1 MKQFSVGFQS
11 GYHRL
16 GYALSR
22 RTFSGTDRISL
33 YDELAFLLENEFKI
47 ADAVE
52 TLIISARSA
61 NSPGVYCLRQ
71 IQNALN
77 EGMSLDKG
85 LQGWVPEQELLL
97 LSAGVSNG
105 HLAAALRRAMTI
117 ARATREMRSACGSA
131 LAYPGLLL
139 VSCLFMIQLVSQRFL
154 PRLAALVSE
163 DQWQGALRALA
174 IISRGISGHL
184 LIIISTAVVMAG
196 WVLWSLPNLTG
207 RVRREVLDRLL
218 PWKLYRDVQGV
229 SFLLNISALLRAQV
243 KTEQSLSQLM
253 QRASPWLYER
263 LDATLQYVWQ
273 GQHLGAALFASGYAF
288 PSAESVRKLKVLTA
302 ADNAET
308 IIENFACDWLEK
320 TVAQIKRLATVTG
333 YVCLSFNAGYMV
345 LILLST
351 QDLNTLISVHQ

>member
-1 MKQFSVGFQS
+1 MKLASTRLRL

-16 GYALSR
+16 GFALAR
-22 RTFSGTDRISL
+22 RTFSGSDRISL

-47 ADAVE
+47 ADAIE
-52 TLIISARSA
+52 TLIISAGSTH
-61 NSPGVYCLRQ
+61 SPAIYCLQQ
-71 IQNALN
+71 IKVALN
-77 EGMSLDKG
+77 NGMSLDKG

-97 LSAGVSNG
+97 LSAGVSDG

-139 VSCLFMIQLVSQRFL
+139 ISCLFMIQLVSQRFL

-163 DQWQGALRALA
+163 DQWQGALKLLAL
-174 IISRGISGHL
+174 ISRGISGHL
-184 LIIISTAVVMAG
+184 LILISAALLLAG
-196 WVLWSLPNLTG
+196 WIIWSLPNLTG
-207 RVRREVLDRLL
+207 RVRRELLDRLL

-263 LDATLQYVWQ
+263 LDATLQHVWQ

-302 ADNAET
+302 ADNAEN
-308 IIENFACDWLEK
+308 IIENFASDWLEK

-333 YVCLSFNAGYMV
+333 YVCLSLNAGYMV